1 MTPHRVVAL
10 VHPPASS
17 FELGC
22 VVEIFGRQ
30 RPELGIR
37 WYEFSIAAE
46 RPGMVA
52 ATGGMSIVVD
62 HGAEQLGTADTIVIP
77 SWDSD
82 SPAPE
87 VILDALRAAH
97 RRGARLL
104 SICSGAFLLAEAGLL
119 DSRRAAT
126 HWMYADRLQQRFPLI
141 CVDPDVLYVDSGDI
155 VTAAGSAA
163 GLDMMLHVV
172 RRDHGAAVCNDVAR
186 RLNIPPWRD
195 GGQSQFALRP
205 VPEIKDS
212 RLSEVISWMRS
223 HSTEELN
230 IRELA
235 KRSAMSPR
243 TFFRRFRE
251 TTGKTPYDWL
261 ISERVAVAKELLES
275 GKLSVD
281 QVAFEAG
288 FGAPET
294 LRHHFKRIVG
304 CTPVEYRQR
313 FGPAGPAAMAA

>member
-1 MTPHRVVAL
+1 MKPHRVAAF
-10 VHPPASS
+10 VHPPVSS

-30 RPELGIR
+30 RPELGID
-37 WYEFSIAAE
+37 WYDFAIAAE
-46 RPGMVA
+46 QPGLVA
-52 ATGGMSIVVD
+52 ATGGVSIAVEKGLKELD
-62 HGAEQLGTADTIVIP
+62 SADTIVIP
-77 SWDSD
+77 SWDTGA
-82 SPAPE
+82 PAPE
-87 VILDALRAAH
+87 NVLRALRAAH

-119 DSRRAAT
+119 DHRRAAT
-126 HWMYADRLQQRFPLI
+126 HWMYADRLQARFPLVG
-141 CVDPDVLYVDSGDI
+141 VDPDVLYVDDSDI

-172 RRDHGAAVCNDVAR
+172 RRDHGASTCNAVAR

-205 VPEIKDS
+205 VPEVKDS
-212 RLSEVISWMRS
+212 RLSAVISWMRL
-223 HSTEELN
+223 HSTEDLK
-230 IRELA
+230 IRDLA
-235 KRSAMSPR
+235 KRSAMSAR

-251 TTGKTPYDWL
+251 ATGKTPYDWL
-261 ISERVAVAKELLES
+261 ISERVAVAKELLET
-275 GKLSVD
+275 GRLSVD

-304 CTPVEYRQR
+304 CTPIDYRQR
-313 FGPAGPAAMAA
+313 FGPIGPSALAA